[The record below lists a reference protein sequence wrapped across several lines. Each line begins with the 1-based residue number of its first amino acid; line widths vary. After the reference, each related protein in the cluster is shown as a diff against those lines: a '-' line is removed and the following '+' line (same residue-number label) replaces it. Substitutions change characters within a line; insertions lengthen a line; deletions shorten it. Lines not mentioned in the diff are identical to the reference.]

1 MEGVAFFLRAVDL
14 RPGVQDIP
22 SLVVSLRAPWL
33 ELPVADFVN
42 SMHTVYQGVLNGIF
56 RQMPIAAWFRA
67 QCKRIQLT
75 IVLPSGLS
83 LEDWQT
89 TLLRR
94 TSCWPFRLPQ
104 DMTALHP
111 PSKATFIRLR
121 KRGQSKH
128 ILGGLDIDWKLID
141 QHLWTRGPSVLT
153 RDELERQLF
162 LLRSSSTTEVVYRG
176 NDRDKW
182 NLWTQQRALVWM
194 SQSTRPAQ
202 MTLRVSAWIL
212 WGRTNYQAYLDW
224 LDHLE
229 HQQTQSGRFKTKKG
243 YWVVKRRPQS

>member
-1 MEGVAFFLRAVDL
+1 MSSRSKSCAPQRHRGTAQSRTIPLCLGTGSLGTLRLRGSQGPTARFDAQRDQELLSARAWGQDPEQQPQRDGAGIGNATVVEGVAFILRPVDL
-14 RPGVQDIP
+14 RPGVEDIP

-42 SMHTVYQGVLNGIF
+42 SMNTVYQGVLNGIF

-75 IVLPSGLS
+75 IVLPSSLS

-104 DMTALHP
+104 EMTPLHP
-111 PSKATFIRLR
+111 PSKSTFMRLR

-128 ILGGLDIDWKLID
+128 ILGGLDI
-141 QHLWTRGPSVLT
+141 
-153 RDELERQLF
+153 
-162 LLRSSSTTEVVYRG
+162 
-176 NDRDKW
+176 N
-182 NLWTQQRALVWM
+182 
-194 SQSTRPAQ
+194 
-202 MTLRVSAWIL
+202 
-212 WGRTNYQAYLDW
+212 
-224 LDHLE
+224 
-229 HQQTQSGRFKTKKG
+229 
-243 YWVVKRRPQS
+243 